1 MKIQNRKFRF
11 FMPGLFLLCFVQS
24 SLAFDPITSIAG
36 SLISTAMDVRSSSE
50 VKNDVEIDAAI
61 TKRLLENKGDDLKG
75 VSVLVFGQHAVL
87 AGVVK
92 NQDAKRKAA
101 ELAGNDKRIRSLRNE
116 IFVDTVESGG
126 SMASN
131 LFLEKKI
138 GATLTAAQGVH
149 SVNMRWKAVGG
160 RVVLMGV
167 AKSKAEVNLAV
178 SKIKALDGV
187 KSVKSCLRV
196 DGKR

>member
-1 MKIQNRKFRF
+1 MKIQNRKYRF
-11 FMPGLFLLCFVQS
+11 FVLGLFLLCFVQS

-75 VSVLVFGQHAVL
+75 VSVLVFAQHAVL

-116 IFVDTVESGG
+116 IFVDTIESGG

-160 RVVLMGV
+160 RIILMGV

-178 SKIKALDGV
+178 SKIKTLDGV

-196 DGKR
+196 EGKK

>member
-11 FMPGLFLLCFVQS
+11 FMLGLFLLCFVQS

-50 VKNDVEIDAAI
+50 VKNDIEIDAAI

-75 VSVLVFGQHAVL
+75 VSVLVFAQHAVL

-101 ELAGNDKRIRSLRNE
+101 ELAGNDKRIRRAYE
-116 IFVDTVESGG
+116 TR
-126 SMASN
+126 
-131 LFLEKKI
+131 FL
-138 GATLTAAQGVH
+138 
-149 SVNMRWKAVGG
+149 
-160 RVVLMGV
+160 
-167 AKSKAEVNLAV
+167 
-178 SKIKALDGV
+178 
-187 KSVKSCLRV
+187 
-196 DGKR
+196 

>member
-1 MKIQNRKFRF
+1 
-11 FMPGLFLLCFVQS
+11 MPGLFLLCFVQS

-75 VSVLVFGQHAVL
+75 VSVLVFAQHAVL

-178 SKIKALDGV
+178 SKIKTLDGV

>member
-75 VSVLVFGQHAVL
+75 VSVLVFAQHAVL

-178 SKIKALDGV
+178 SKIKTLDGV